1 MTATRPMPERLVDE
15 NLRQATL
22 GILEAAADID
32 EWDVLP
38 TLVLVAAGPDKP
50 ISIPVPVPSLMWID
64 RHPAAVVQGITD
76 GITNGM
82 LRVELGEPVTPA
94 DIRGVVLFTEG
105 HDVRFDE
112 LTDAE
117 KATFDD
123 FKARHRLEEHP
134 KSRELRMATMV
145 DRSLTVALARH
156 IRGDDVSDQI
166 IYGIEGIVP
175 AAISRLITAILA
187 AWTADAEKRN

>member
-1 MTATRPMPERLVDE
+1 MTAPMPERLIDDNV
-15 NLRQATL
+15 RQGAL
-22 GILEAAADID
+22 GILEAAGEMD

-38 TLVLVAAGPDKP
+38 TVVLIAEGPDKP
-50 ISIPVPVPSLMWID
+50 INIPIPVPPPMWLD
-64 RHPAAVVQGITD
+64 KHPAAVLAGMSYGIF
-76 GITNGM
+76 NGLM
-82 LRVELGEPVTPA
+82 RIELGDPITPD
-94 DIRGVVLFTEG
+94 DIRGAIIFTEG

-117 KATFDD
+117 KATFED

-156 IRGDDVSDQI
+156 IRGEDVSDQI
-166 IYGIEGIVP
+166 IYGIEGTMP
-175 AAISRLITAILA
+175 DAISKLMSSLSS
-187 AWTADAEKRN
+187 AWWFDREKRD

>member
-1 MTATRPMPERLVDE
+1 MTAPMPERLVDD
-15 NLRQATL
+15 NVSQCAL
-22 GILEAAADID
+22 GILEAAAEMD

-38 TLVLVAAGPDKP
+38 TVVLVAEGPDKP
-50 ISIPVPVPSLMWID
+50 INIPIPVPSLMWID
-64 RHPAAVVQGITD
+64 KHPAAVLGGISY
-76 GITNGM
+76 GVSNGLMRLELEEPITPDA
-82 LRVELGEPVTPA
+82 V
-94 DIRGVVLFTEG
+94 RGAIIFTEG
-105 HDVRFDE
+105 HDVRFDD

-166 IYGIEGIVP
+166 IYGIEGVIP
-175 AAISRLITAILA
+175 DAISRLMSTLSST
-187 AWTADAEKRN
+187 WWFERDKRN

>member
-1 MTATRPMPERLVDE
+1 MTAPMSERLIDE
-15 NLRQATL
+15 NVRQAAL
-22 GILEAAADID
+22 GILEAAAEID
-32 EWDVLP
+32 EWDVVP
-38 TLVLVAAGPDKP
+38 TLVLVAEGPDKP
-50 ISIPVPVPSLMWID
+50 INIPVPVPTFMWLD
-64 RHPAAVVQGITD
+64 KHPADVLRGITY
-76 GITNGM
+76 GVSNGM

-94 DIRGVVLFTEG
+94 DIRGVILFTEG
-105 HDVRFDE
+105 HDVRFDD

-145 DRSLTVALARH
+145 DRSLTSALARH

-166 IYGIEGIVP
+166 IYGIEGVIP
-175 AAISRLITAILA
+175 DAISQLASSLIAT
-187 AWTADAEKRN
+187 WWFEREKAN

>member
-1 MTATRPMPERLVDE
+1 MTAPMPERLVDD
-15 NLRQATL
+15 NVRQAAL
-22 GILEAAADID
+22 GILEAAGEID

-38 TLVLVAAGPDKP
+38 TIVLVAEGPDKP
-50 ISIPVPVPSLMWID
+50 INIPIPVPPPMWLDKHPGAVLAGISYGVSNGLM
-64 RHPAAVVQGITD
+64 R
-76 GITNGM
+76 
-82 LRVELGEPVTPA
+82 LELGDPITPD
-94 DIRGVVLFTEG
+94 DIRGAIIFTEG

-156 IRGDDVSDQI
+156 IRGEDVSDEI
-166 IYGIEGIVP
+166 IYGIEGTMP
-175 AAISRLITAILA
+175 DAISRLMSSLSST
-187 AWTADAEKRN
+187 WWFEREKRD

>member
-1 MTATRPMPERLVDE
+1 MTTTRPMPERLIDDNV
-15 NLRQATL
+15 RQATL
-22 GILEAAADID
+22 GILEAAAEID
-32 EWDVLP
+32 EWDTVP
-38 TLVLVAAGPDKP
+38 VLVLVAEGPDKP
-50 ISIPVPVPSLMWID
+50 INIPVPVPTLMWLD
-64 RHPAAVVQGITD
+64 KHPAAVVRGITY
-76 GITNGM
+76 GVSNGL
-82 LRVELGEPVTPA
+82 LRVELGEPVTPS
-94 DIRGVVLFTEG
+94 DIRGVILFTEG

-156 IRGDDVSDQI
+156 IRGEDVSDQI
-166 IYGIEGIVP
+166 IYGIEGVVP
-175 AAISRLITAILA
+175 EAISRLMTAIIA
-187 AWTADAEKRN
+187 AWTAEAEKRN